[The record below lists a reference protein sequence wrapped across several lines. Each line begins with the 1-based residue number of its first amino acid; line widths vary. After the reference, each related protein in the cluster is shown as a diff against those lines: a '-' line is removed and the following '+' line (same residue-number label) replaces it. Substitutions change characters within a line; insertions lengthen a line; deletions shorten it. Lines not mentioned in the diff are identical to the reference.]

1 MPSHFQGYV
10 DIPELVGLRDSV
22 RSDAITGPPLMT
34 GPSLVPVAVTVST
47 ALLAPDS
54 FIIHCSLSL
63 AVQSLTS
70 LDGKMN

>member
-1 MPSHFQGYV
+1 
-10 DIPELVGLRDSV
+10 
-22 RSDAITGPPLMT
+22 MT

-54 FIIHCSLSL
+54 FLIHCSLSL
-63 AVQSLTS
+63 AVQSLAS